1 MFVESRSNMPLF
13 TARRQQRGLGT
24 LRLLTLLAVPLLL
37 AFVIWGLREA
47 HVLATVG
54 SANKG
59 QLLCSSVFVSGR
71 APDEVLAAELGG
83 GALDQ
88 VSVSIDP
95 TTGRT
100 TTALFWV
107 RSDSLHRPGLGC
119 TRAVGIDAEA
129 LRQQIDVSRLPELP
143 DLDDE
148 LWPTGDRSSG
158 QPLPD
163 FDAAVL
169 DALLDAAF
177 VAEGEAATG
186 TRALAIVWQGQLIA
200 ERYAEG
206 FQRHMP
212 LTGWSMTKSLT
223 NALVGLR
230 VGDGVLKLHEPAPVP
245 EWQGAEDPRRH
256 ITLDQLLRAS
266 SGLEFAEVYGSL
278 KSDAVQMLFGPHG
291 DDMGSFAASK
301 PLIAEPDTR
310 WSYSSGTTN
319 LLQRILRDSFASLEA
334 YHAYVRERLLHP
346 IGMTRTTIAPDAS
359 GTLVGSSFG
368 YATARDW
375 LRFGL
380 LFLNDGVWE
389 GERLLP
395 EGWVDYSVTPT
406 SADPMGRYGAQ
417 WWLNAGPADRPEE
430 RPWPRLPRD
439 VYRASGFEGQYLTV
453 VPSHELVVIRL
464 GYTPER
470 SRWAMDAFVADVLDV
485 LDAGVGSPE
494 MN

>member
-1 MFVESRSNMPLF
+1 MNTRVSIWGAA
-13 TARRQQRGLGT
+13 ARQRQGGAGK
-24 LRLLTLLAVPLLL
+24 LRLLIGLAALGLAV
-37 AFVIWGLREA
+37 FVIWGLREA
-47 HVLATVG
+47 HILASVG

-59 QLLCSSVFVSGR
+59 KLLCSAVFVSER
-71 APDEVLAAELGG
+71 APGEVLAAELGG

-95 TTGRT
+95 KTGRT
-100 TTALFWV
+100 TSALFWV
-107 RSDSLHRPGLGC
+107 RADSLHRPGLGC
-119 TRAVGIDAEA
+119 TRVVGTDADA
-129 LRQQIDVSRLPELP
+129 LRGQIDLSRLPTAPE
-143 DLDDE
+143 LDDE
-148 LWPTGDRSSG
+148 IWPTGDRLAESS
-158 QPLPD
+158 LPN
-163 FDAAVL
+163 FDRSAL

-177 VAEGEAATG
+177 EAGAGSATG
-186 TRALAIVWQGQLIA
+186 TRALAIVWQGQIIA
-200 ERYAEG
+200 ERYAPG
-206 FQRHMP
+206 FGRHMP
-212 LTGWSMTKSLT
+212 LTGWSMTKSVT
-223 NALVGLR
+223 SALIGLR
-230 VGDGVLKLHEPAPVP
+230 VGDGVLNLHDPAPVP
-245 EWQGAEDPRRH
+245 EWQGADDPRRH

-301 PLIAEPDTR
+301 PLIAEPDTL
-310 WSYSSGTTN
+310 WNYSSGTTN
-319 LLQRILRDSFASLEA
+319 LLQRILRDSFDSLET
-334 YHAYVRERLLHP
+334 YHAYVRERLLYP

-380 LFLNDGVWE
+380 LFLSDGVWQ

-395 EGWVDYSVTPT
+395 EGWVSYSVTPT
-406 SADPMGRYGAQ
+406 AADPLGRYGAQ
-417 WWLNAGPADRPEE
+417 WWLNAGPADRPEA

-453 VPSHELVVIRL
+453 LPSHDLVLIRL
-464 GYTPER
+464 GFTPER
-470 SRWAMDAFVADVLDV
+470 SRWSMDHFVADVLAV
-485 LDAGVGSPE
+485 IEAEAANPA

>member
-1 MFVESRSNMPLF
+1 M
-13 TARRQQRGLGT
+13 GLTSPG
-24 LRLLTLLAVPLLL
+24 LLILLAVPLLL
-37 AFVIWGLREA
+37 LFVIWGLREA
-47 HVLATVG
+47 HILATVG

-59 QLLCSSVFVSGR
+59 QLLCSAVFVSGR
-71 APDEVLAAELGG
+71 APDAVLGAELGG

-95 TTGRT
+95 STGRT

-119 TRAVGIDAEA
+119 TRAVGSDSGS
-129 LRQQIDVSRLPELP
+129 LRRQIDVSRLPAAP
-143 DLDDE
+143 DLDAE
-148 LWPTGDRSSG
+148 RWPIGDRRPEDEALAG
-158 QPLPD
+158 I
-163 FDAAVL
+163 DASAL

-177 VAEGEAATG
+177 VTGAGSASG
-186 TRALAIVWQGQLIA
+186 TRALAIVWQGQVIA

-206 FQRHMP
+206 FHRHMP
-212 LTGWSMTKSLT
+212 LTGWSMTKSVT
-223 NALVGLR
+223 NALIGLR
-230 VGDGVLKLHEPAPVP
+230 VGDGVLHLHAPAPVP
-245 EWQGAEDPRRH
+245 EWQGADDPRRH
-256 ITLDQLLRAS
+256 ITLDHLLRAS
-266 SGLEFAEVYGSL
+266 SGLEFAEAYGSL
-278 KSDAVQMLFGPHG
+278 KSDAVQMLFGPYG

-301 PLIAEPDTR
+301 PLIAEPDTL
-310 WSYSSGTTN
+310 WNYSSGSTN
-319 LLQRILRDSFASLEA
+319 LLQRILRDSFGSLED

-346 IGMTRTTIAPDAS
+346 LGMTRTTIAPDAS

-389 GERLLP
+389 GQRLLP
-395 EGWVDYSVTPT
+395 EGWVEYSVTPT
-406 SADPMGRYGAQ
+406 PADPMGRYGAQ
-417 WWLNAGPADRPEE
+417 WWLNAGPAERPDE

-453 VPSHELVVIRL
+453 VPSHDLVVVRL

-470 SRWAMDAFVADVLDV
+470 SRWAMDAFVADVLDL
-485 LDAGVGSPE
+485 LDAWAVSPQS
-494 MN
+494 N